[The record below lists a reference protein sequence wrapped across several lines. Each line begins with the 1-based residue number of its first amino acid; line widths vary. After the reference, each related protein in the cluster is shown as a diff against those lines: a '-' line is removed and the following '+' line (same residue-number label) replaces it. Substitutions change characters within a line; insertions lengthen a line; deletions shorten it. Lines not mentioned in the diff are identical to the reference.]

1 MTRPPAASGGS
12 PKKRGSTA
20 NKRTSAPKKRVSA
33 VNKRASGPKKR
44 GSAPK
49 GGASSQREIRLG
61 GSSIRVGR
69 GLFENAGAIAREV
82 APAHRYALITDSNVG
97 PLYAEKVR
105 NQLEKGSAEV
115 LTIPAGESNKTRE
128 SWGRLTD
135 QMLAKKFGRDSVVIA
150 LGGGVVGD
158 LAGFVAATFMRGI
171 PVVQIPTTLVAM
183 VDASIGGKTAVDT
196 PAGKNLVG
204 AFHAPAAVL
213 VDPQLLATLPLRE
226 LRAGF
231 AEIVKHGVIADDVY
245 LREVASLA
253 SEMLSAGGGLASDR
267 MLSLIVRSV
276 EIKAEIVS
284 RDERE
289 DGLRKTLNFGHTI
302 GHAVELVSGYSLLH
316 GEAVA
321 IGMALEGR
329 LAEQIGVARAGTA
342 ATIVKALQ
350 SAGLPT
356 DLPTGLMAGEVIE
369 AMKSD
374 KKGVS
379 GRTRFAL
386 PLRIGAMAGAKTGWS
401 VQVGDDQLREVLG

>member
-1 MTRPPAASGGS
+1 
-12 PKKRGSTA
+12 
-20 NKRTSAPKKRVSA
+20 
-33 VNKRASGPKKR
+33 
-44 GSAPK
+44 
-49 GGASSQREIRLG
+49 
-61 GSSIRVGR
+61 
-69 GLFENAGAIAREV
+69 
-82 APAHRYALITDSNVG
+82 
-97 PLYAEKVR
+97 
-105 NQLEKGSAEV
+105 
-115 LTIPAGESNKTRE
+115 
-128 SWGRLTD
+128 
-135 QMLAKKFGRDSVVIA
+135 MLAKKFGRDSVVIA

-196 PAGKNLVG
+196 PSGKNLVG
-204 AFHAPAAVL
+204 AFHPPAAVL

-226 LRAGF
+226 MRAGF

-245 LREVASLA
+245 LREVASRA
-253 SEMLSAGGGLASDR
+253 SEMLSAEGGFASDR
-267 MLSLIVRSV
+267 MISLIVRSV

-289 DGLRKTLNFGHTI
+289 EGLRKTLNFGHTI

-329 LAEQIGVARAGTA
+329 LAEQIGVAKAGTA
-342 ATIVKALQ
+342 AAIVKALQ

-356 DLPTGLMAGEVIE
+356 DLPTGFMAGEVIE

-379 GRTRFAL
+379 GKTRFAL
-386 PLRIGAMAGAKTGWS
+386 PLRVGAMAGAKTGWS
-401 VQVGDDQLREVLG
+401 VQVGDDQLREVLA